1 MMPMRR
7 LFNIPLQLLFIFP
20 ILVVL
25 VSSAG
30 FYHYSIQ
37 KKEIKKD
44 KQNELLAIA
53 DLKVSQIVNWRKER
67 LADAVTLR
75 DNFLLAP
82 QIKHMLQSAE
92 KTRERRDIL
101 AWMASF
107 KETYQYDDILL
118 LDTNGNILLSVAQK
132 TGSVGPDAKR
142 LIASA
147 LKTKNIIFSDL
158 YRSKVVSRIHFS
170 IVVPV
175 MSKDKDDMLGVFLL
189 RIDPYLFLYPLI
201 EKWPTPSQTAETMLV
216 RNEKNEVLYLNDL
229 RHVKGTALKFR
240 LPTSKPYLP
249 AAMLLKGREGI
260 FEGIDYRG
268 IEVLAAMR
276 SVPNTS
282 WGIVAKVDKE
292 EVYAPIKVRLWNV
305 MMVIS
310 LSLLAA
316 GLSVLLIWHKKDE
329 EELKKNREQLE
340 TTVKLRTKE
349 LEQVNKHLKKSYQDM
364 ESFSYSVS
372 HDLRQ
377 PLVVI
382 EWFANN
388 LLKKSGDRLNDDA
401 KEKLSVIVGQAAKM
415 TQLIKDLLAF
425 SQANMREVRKSDID
439 MNVLLHSA
447 IEDIKVT
454 AGSRTLQFNVK
465 DLPSAWGDEALIRQ
479 VVLNLLSNAVKYTAK
494 REIAEIEINGEESE
508 EETTYFVRDN
518 GVGFDSEQAERLFG
532 LFIRLHPAEEFEGT
546 GVGLALSKRI
556 IERHGGCM
564 WAESKPEEGAIFYFT
579 LPKKSSAS

>member
-1 MMPMRR
+1 MPR
-7 LFNIPLQLLFIFP
+7 LFRNMPFQLGLIFL
-20 ILVVL
+20 ILVLL
-25 VSSAG
+25 VASAG

-67 LADAVTLR
+67 LADAATLR

-82 QIKHMLQSAE
+82 QIKHMLQSSE

-118 LDTNGNILLSVAQK
+118 LDINGNILLSVAQR
-132 TGSVGPDAKR
+132 TGSVGPDAKM

-147 LKTKNIIFSDL
+147 LKTRNIIFSDL
-158 YRSKVVSRIHFS
+158 YRSKVVSRIRFS
-170 IVVPV
+170 IVVPI
-175 MSKDKDDMLGVFLL
+175 MSKDKDEMLGVFLL

-216 RNEKNEVLYLNDL
+216 RREKNEVLYLNDL
-229 RHVKGTALKFR
+229 RHVKGTALKFK
-240 LPTSKPYLP
+240 LPISKPYLP
-249 AAMLLKGREGI
+249 AAMLVKGKEGI

-305 MMVIS
+305 MVVVG
-310 LSLLAA
+310 LCLLAA
-316 GLSVLLIWHKKDE
+316 GLGVLLIWHKRDE
-329 EELKKNREQLE
+329 EEQKKYREQLE
-340 TTVKLRTKE
+340 VTVHLRTKE
-349 LEQVNKHLKKSYQDM
+349 LEQANKHLKKSYQDL

-382 EWFANN
+382 EWFAKN
-388 LLKKSGDRLNDDA
+388 LLKKSGDRLSDDA
-401 KEKLSVIVGQAAKM
+401 KEKLAVIVDQAAKM

-425 SQANMREVRKSDID
+425 SHASTREVRKSDID
-439 MNVLLHSA
+439 MNALFQSA
-447 IEDIKVT
+447 MEDIKIT
-454 AGSRTLQFNVK
+454 AGNRTVQFNVK
-465 DLPSAWGDEALIRQ
+465 KLPSAWGDEALIRQ
-479 VVLNLLSNAVKYTAK
+479 VVLNLLSNAVKYSAQ
-494 REIAEIEINGEESE
+494 REIAEIRINGEDKEG
-508 EETTYFVRDN
+508 ETIYSVRDN
-518 GVGFDSEQAERLFG
+518 GVGFDSEQSERLFG
-532 LFIRLHPAEEFEGT
+532 LFSRLHPAEKFEGT

-556 IERHGGCM
+556 IDRHGGCI
-564 WAESKPEEGAIFYFT
+564 WAEGKPEEGAIFYFT
-579 LPKKSSAS
+579 LPKRSSAS